1 VRSAIDIGRRRLLV
15 GSTLGIVAVSFGAP
29 GCSGAVG
36 GPASGGRAV
45 NAFVVFE
52 PDGTITLINPAIEMG
67 QGSGTALAQV
77 LADALDADW
86 SLIRVRGAP
95 YSDAY
100 GHPRFGG
107 RLVTADSAATA
118 EFWPIL
124 RRAGEQARV
133 VLIWNAMAHW
143 RCPAHQVRT
152 EAGWLVHEDGRRMA
166 YADLA
171 PRVELP
177 RYWSSLPQPA
187 PSPSRLVGQPLLR
200 LDLAAKLRGTWDYG
214 VDSRSTQALVAVLL
228 PADRVGAVLADAG
241 DASARATPGVV
252 DVRALPDR
260 HAVAVVARD
269 TWSALQG
276 RRALRPIWVAPAETY
291 DSEAALKRF
300 AEIAAVGAPDAHVV
314 RSVGAPVAEVPDRD
328 AGAAPQRIV
337 ASVVS
342 RHVTHA
348 ALEPLNAQA
357 TPTWMNQGA
366 DIIASTQAPSLDMRR
381 AAQTAKRPPPV
392 FNVQSTGVGGA
403 FGRRVDN
410 EVAGTAAWLALQ
422 LGSPVQVLQFVSD
435 DIAHGQVRT
444 LAAQHL
450 EATLDARGRIVS
462 WLHRTVGCATTARL
476 FPERFAKEGFDQTL
490 VDGSEH
496 LYRIA
501 EQRIESIHRP
511 LPVACSFLRGVGAG
525 FNLLGVES
533 VIDEAADR
541 AGQDALAYRLGLLED
556 ARARRVVQALGE
568 WLAAADEPGA
578 DGHAF
583 MALRGSCM
591 AMRAR
596 VRRGAEGQPQLVRL
610 QCVVE
615 PDDDPPL
622 DTRLPGQGRR
632 PGAGEPGAGR
642 GPAGVVVQRQ
652 PEHGVGHQDRRRRTQ
667 AAPVRTALRPADGA
681 AGAAGADLLRRQP
694 PHPAVAG
701 AAQARL
707 GFGDFISWHVAG
719 FDAIILAQTT
729 ALALESHGLG
739 ICYMGTTL
747 HRWAIADFLDCPD
760 HCLPVTSMV
769 VGWPAEAPPQRDRL
783 PGTAWIHDERYQ
795 RPTPADIDAHF
806 AERERRGRERYLALG
821 PEMAARWAEHGITS
835 LAQFY
840 TSKIKYDPDQFAAA
854 RARVPG
860 LSGRSVTSEKP
871 EGRSMP
877 GHLMEPGSGPTIGAS
892 LSPWGPLAHRR

>member
-610 QCVVE
+610 QCVVDAGLVINPALAQAQVQGAALMGWSIAASE
-615 PDDDPPL
+615 VVDFVDGRAQQTTMADY
-622 DTRLPGQGRR
+622 RLLRTPAMPVVECRFIDADR
-632 PGAGEPGAGR
+632 GEP
-642 GPAGVVVQRQ
+642 
-652 PEHGVGHQDRRRRTQ
+652 HGIGEIGLPLV
-667 AAPVRTALRPADGA
+667 A
-681 AGAAGADLLRRQP
+681 
-694 PHPAVAG
+694 PAVAN
-701 AAQARL
+701 AWARL
-707 GFGDFISWHVAG
+707 DGQRLRS
-719 FDAIILAQTT
+719 
-729 ALALESHGLG
+729 
-739 ICYMGTTL
+739 
-747 HRWAIADFLDCPD
+747 
-760 HCLPVTSMV
+760 LP
-769 VGWPAEAPPQRDRL
+769 
-783 PGTAWIHDERYQ
+783 
-795 RPTPADIDAHF
+795 F
-806 AERERRGRERYLALG
+806 RRN
-821 PEMAARWAEHGITS
+821 
-835 LAQFY
+835 
-840 TSKIKYDPDQFAAA
+840 
-854 RARVPG
+854 
-860 LSGRSVTSEKP
+860 
-871 EGRSMP
+871 
-877 GHLMEPGSGPTIGAS
+877 
-892 LSPWGPLAHRR
+892 